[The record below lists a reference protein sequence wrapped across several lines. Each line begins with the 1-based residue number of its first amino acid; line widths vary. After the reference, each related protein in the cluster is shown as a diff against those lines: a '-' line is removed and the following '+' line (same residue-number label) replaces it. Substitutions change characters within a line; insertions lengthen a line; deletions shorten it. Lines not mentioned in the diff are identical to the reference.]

1 MATRRT
7 LSVRG
12 RQLAR
17 ELREI
22 REFLGLTGEDVAKA
36 LGWSSAKVSRIETAA
51 TPVKLPDLRK
61 LLSLY
66 KAPEDQQTRLIELAR
81 MADQRGWWDAF
92 PNLRSD
98 YATYVEL
105 EDAAHTIYSYSALV
119 VPGLLQTEDYA
130 HGVLSSMLTLPPGE
144 VKRRVQIRM
153 RRQQRLTREPPL
165 EFYGVLDEAALLRQV
180 GGPEVMRGQLAHLLE
195 LSKRPNI
202 RLQILPLEAGAHPAL
217 TGGFIVLKVPEPGI
231 DVVYIEL
238 MNSILYI
245 EEEENVHQ
253 HTLVFD
259 ALRNQAL
266 PAEDTPGYLQQK
278 ISEIST

>member
-1 MATRRT
+1 
-7 LSVRG
+7 
-12 RQLAR
+12 
-17 ELREI
+17 
-22 REFLGLTGEDVAKA
+22 
-36 LGWSSAKVSRIETAA
+36 
-51 TPVKLPDLRK
+51 
-61 LLSLY
+61 
-66 KAPEDQQTRLIELAR
+66 
-81 MADQRGWWDAF
+81 
-92 PNLRSD
+92 
-98 YATYVEL
+98 
-105 EDAAHTIYSYSALV
+105 
-119 VPGLLQTEDYA
+119 
-130 HGVLSSMLTLPPGE
+130 
-144 VKRRVQIRM
+144 
-153 RRQQRLTREPPL
+153 
-165 EFYGVLDEAALLRQV
+165 V